1 MQEYAEMIPKPL
13 RGSPF
18 LVQDPLR
25 HRLERLY
32 DRKCAIDELIRSLED
47 YGRFEDGPPV
57 EKARNGLGARGKGA
71 STVQEACPTLTASF

>member
-1 MQEYAEMIPKPL
+1 MISKQL

-32 DRKCAIDELIRSLED
+32 DRKCAIDQLIHSLED
-47 YGRFEDGPPV
+47 YGRFEEGPPA
-57 EKARNGLGARGKGA
+57 EKAHNGLGDREKGA
-71 STVQEACPTLTASF
+71 LTVQEACPTLTASY